1 MSGRTIR
8 SSAFI
13 ALAPSTQAASS
24 SEIGTESMKFFVIQI
39 AMGSDVAAMKKMVP
53 GTESSRCRFTKSA

>member
-1 MSGRTIR
+1 MRA
-8 SSAFI
+8 SACI
-13 ALAPSTQAASS
+13 ELAPSTQAASS

-39 AMGSDVAAMKKMVP
+39 AIGSDVADMKTMVP